1 MPIAVR
7 LFVRNVW
14 LQALVMA
21 VVATLLAELLWS
33 PAPGTYTALEW
44 APYDSWVRLRHQPAP
59 HPDLLLVVRDRDS
72 EQQFGTGPWDRRIP
86 AQLITALHD
95 AGTATLGIDIP
106 LDLPSPP
113 NLGGAVSDAL
123 LMEAVK
129 SAGTVAYPAFLPA
142 ALEQQPT
149 VPVPP
154 SNTLISGR
162 SAIQPTLDGD
172 RIVRRAVLYHDSG
185 SGELPSLGFTLAVAF
200 RHIPLDRV
208 ERRSGRVTLRNARL
222 PDGETADLTIPLDHK
237 GRLLINF
244 TDSHLPRAFST
255 TTFLELSRVI
265 DQKDDDRLNDLVK
278 GKVVMLLTQPGP
290 QPERTLP
297 SGDEA
302 SDLFLQMHL
311 LQTLLAQDWIRDLS
325 PLQRLAVTFALCLW
339 VAWMVLRWA
348 DWKGLLLGTGSLLL
362 YLASGWV
369 LLVTAHWVLPFII
382 PMTAA
387 VIVLIAT
394 GLLGQVV
401 AVRRIALLEQDMLQ
415 IQQDLVAVREALVY
429 RETAVETLEEDL
441 ESARASIS
449 HSASK
454 EAASTRLASDLQ
466 QQIAEA
472 QAQEA
477 ATRRRMDEL
486 ERQLDNMRTATIRS
500 APLGN
505 VEQEAL
511 RRECEQLGIITGSSS
526 LLAMFRDLKKGAGS
540 TVTVLITG
548 EPGTGKE
555 LFARAVHRLSPRA
568 AKPFVAVNMAA
579 ISPELF
585 ESELFGHVRGSF
597 TGAFTDRK
605 GYFELAHHGTIF
617 LDEIGDLRLDHQSK
631 LLRVLQDRT
640 FYPVGATNPTT
651 VDVRIVAATNKDL
664 QRGVSEGWFREDL
677 YFRLK
682 GLVLHL
688 PPLRDRPDDIPQLA
702 EACLQ
707 EAAKQAHQEKVQ
719 ISEEALAT
727 LMQQPWKGN
736 VRELRHC
743 LEQAVALRE
752 GPIIMAADLRLSSRP
767 VPAVA
772 STRAE
777 PLLPDPAGDVAV
789 LNHLRQQRFDMQAT
803 AKALG
808 WDRST
813 VTQRLKGL
821 CFQALV
827 ESGGDQTKA
836 ASALAGDPSLLRT
849 VELKLMDYH
858 GHLMETIRPFA
869 TVDDALLDCKRRFK
883 NLPERHFKSVEA
895 LVRKHFGQGGSASL
909 DTTQS
914 SRLLH

>member
-21 VVATLLAELLWS
+21 VLATLLAEVVWS
-33 PAPGTYTALEW
+33 PAPGTFTTLEW
-44 APYDSWVRLRHQPAP
+44 APYDAWLGLSRQPP
-59 HPDLLLVVRDRDS
+59 LSSDLLLVVRDRDS
-72 EQQFGTGPWDRRIP
+72 EQQFGTGPWDRRIA
-86 AQLITALHD
+86 AQLITALND
-95 AGTATLGIDIP
+95 AGAAALGIDIP

-123 LMEAVK
+123 LMEAVT
-129 SAGTVAYPAFLPA
+129 SAGTVAYPALVPA
-142 ALEQQPT
+142 TLKQELRT
-149 VPVPP
+149 PVSP
-154 SNTLISGR
+154 SNPALSGR

-172 RIVRRAVLYHDSG
+172 RVVRRAVLYQDSG
-185 SGELPSLGFTLAVAF
+185 SGDLPSLGFTLALAF
-200 RHIPLDRV
+200 RHIPLDHV
-208 ERRSGRVTLRNARL
+208 ERRSGQVTLRQAR
-222 PDGETADLTIPLDHK
+222 PTQDDTTDLTIPLDHR
-237 GRLLINF
+237 GRLLLNF
-244 TDSHLPRAFST
+244 TGTHMPSAFPT
-255 TTFLELSRVI
+255 TTFPDLTRLS
-265 DQKDDDRLNDLVK
+265 DQTGGERLRDLVK

-290 QPERTLP
+290 QPERALP
-297 SGDEA
+297 SGGEA
-302 SDLFLQMHL
+302 SDLLLQMHL
-311 LQTLLAQDWIRDLS
+311 LQTLLAQEWIRDLS
-325 PLQRLAVTFALCLW
+325 PLQRLVVTFVLCLC

-362 YLASGWV
+362 YLASGWG
-369 LLVTAHWVLPFII
+369 LLVAFHWVLPFII
-382 PMTAA
+382 PVTAA
-387 VIVLIAT
+387 LIVLTAT
-394 GLLGQVV
+394 GLLSQVV

-486 ERQLDNMRTATIRS
+486 ERQLDNMRAATVRS
-500 APLGN
+500 LSLGN

-511 RRECEQLGIITGSSS
+511 RRECEQLGIITGTVSI
-526 LLAMFRDLKKGAGS
+526 LAMFRDLKKGAGS

-568 AKPFVAVNMAA
+568 AKPFIAVNMAA
-579 ISPELF
+579 VSPELF

-597 TGAFTDRK
+597 TGALTDRK
-605 GYFELAHHGTIF
+605 GYFELAHQGTIF

-640 FYPVGATNPTT
+640 FYRVGATSPTT

-688 PPLRDRPDDIPQLA
+688 PPLRDRPDDIPPLA

-707 EAAKQAHQEKVQ
+707 EVAKQLRQERVPL
-719 ISEEALAT
+719 SEEALAT
-727 LMQQPWKGN
+727 LMRQPWKGN

-743 LEQAVALRE
+743 LEQAAALRE
-752 GPIIMAADLRLSSRP
+752 GPIIMAADLRLSGRP
-767 VPAVA
+767 APIAAPIV
-772 STRAE
+772 AE

-789 LNHLRQQRFDMQAT
+789 LHHLRQQRFDMQAT
-803 AKALG
+803 ANTLG

-827 ESGGDQTKA
+827 ESEGDQAKA

-849 VELKLMDYH
+849 VELKLIDYY
-858 GHLMETIRPFA
+858 GHLLETIKPFA

-895 LVRKHFGQGGSASL
+895 LVRKHF
-909 DTTQS
+909 
-914 SRLLH
+914 R